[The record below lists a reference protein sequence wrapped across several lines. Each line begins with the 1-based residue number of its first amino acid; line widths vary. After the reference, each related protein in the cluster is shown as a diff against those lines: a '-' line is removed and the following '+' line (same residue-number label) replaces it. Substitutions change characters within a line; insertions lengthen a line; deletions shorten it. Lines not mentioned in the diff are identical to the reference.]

1 MFRHPPIVT
10 LTDTLFPYTTLFRSG
25 DAPVTAEEFRKN
37 IVDALVQRNVERE
50 RAARIADMAMHASG
64 EAWEAALR
72 VLNTLDNTSEF
83 LLAMG
88 LAADVIAFRSEA
100 RRVGKE
106 CVSTCSSRGSPS
118 HSKKKEYSTLKHNH
132 S

>member
-88 LAADVIAFRSEA
+88 LAADVIAFRAQIAKDE
-100 RRVGKE
+100 
-106 CVSTCSSRGSPS
+106 
-118 HSKKKEYSTLKHNH
+118 SKRLILDIQEKAVAY
-132 S
+132 